1 MPRSSYS
8 WRGCLTTSLTRWLL
22 LCILLTF
29 GLQSGIAAEE
39 EQGVIEEVIVF
50 AQKRAEGS
58 QDVPVALTALSG
70 QALREAG
77 ALTIEEL
84 TDLNP
89 SLSFD
94 TAQSWQNNSLK
105 IRGIGTVGNTRSFEG
120 AVGVFIDEV
129 YRPRSGM
136 ALADLFDISTVEVLR
151 GPQTTLFG
159 KNTVAGA
166 VSVRSNRPDPEATA
180 GYVDVRAANYDG
192 LYANAAFNAPLNE
205 ALTLRVA
212 GTRNQRDGFFESPDT
227 GAQYDEIDRHAVK
240 AQLLI
245 KPQDDWEFLLMA
257 DAARSDAACCW
268 GSAQVVNGPVTPL
281 VQTYSALNGLTFV
294 SAPQSEEQRSHTL
307 NLVPRELV
315 LDSGILAKTT
325 WDIDDQWSLRS
336 ITAFRDWEHSQLDA
350 DPDFVPADLFRLSEP
365 ANIETFSQ
373 ELNVSYTGER
383 TDFLLGLY
391 YFREDYFSERSAAG
405 GSDADNY
412 LNALISANLGAVAC
426 LPPVVA
432 ADCAFPVGIN
442 ALLPDGEFT
451 REAYRQDSTGY
462 AVFAHGSTL
471 LSERLRLIAG
481 LRHDVIEKEGGV
493 DNLFWYDSLVARLAL
508 AAAGVPDDGTARNGL
523 DLIGT
528 FNSPSFT
535 DATRDSELTG
545 SLQLQYDF
553 GDSGM
558 AYAGYHRGF
567 KSGGVNLFREGAITN
582 TRYAPELADSI
593 EAGIKLDYR
602 DGTART
608 NIAAFYTRF
617 TDLQINF
624 FTGLEFR
631 TENTGEASTR
641 GVEIENVWQF
651 SNQLRL
657 DFSVTYLDSR
667 FDEIANPL
675 LAYLAGRDTPRAPR
689 WAGVA
694 GLRYEW
700 PLAGDRRLFAR
711 GVASY
716 SGSHYVGADV
726 AVEPKADA
734 YLVADASFGLSGP
747 NDDWEAA
754 LWCKNCFD
762 ESYRTIYFNSTFQ
775 PGSFSA
781 YLNDPRQY
789 GVSLRWRF

>member
-1 MPRSSYS
+1 MPESGFNSGDYLRTLLWRALVPTMLAVLATSHSSAQETDN
-8 WRGCLTTSLTRWLL
+8 RTL
-22 LCILLTF
+22 
-29 GLQSGIAAEE
+29 
-39 EQGVIEEVIVF
+39 EEVVVY
-50 AQKRAEGS
+50 AQKRAASS
-58 QDVPVALTALSG
+58 QDVPVALTALDG

-120 AVGVFIDEV
+120 AVGVFIDDV

-136 ALADLFDISTVEVLR
+136 ALSDLFDISTVEILR

-166 VSVRSNRPDPEATA
+166 VAVRSNRPDPEAPGGYLDLRA
-180 GYVDVRAANYDG
+180 GNFDG
-192 LYANAAFNAPLNE
+192 LYANAAFNAPLTD

-227 GAQYDEIDRHAVK
+227 GDQYDEIDRHAVK

-245 KPQDDWEFLLMA
+245 KPEDDWEFLLMV

-281 VQTYSALNGLTFV
+281 VEAYSALNGLTFV
-294 SAPQSEEQRSHTL
+294 SAPQSEQERSHTL
-307 NLVPRELV
+307 NIVPRELV
-315 LDSGILAKTT
+315 LDSGIMATT
-325 WDIDDQWSLRS
+325 GWDINDQWSARS

-373 ELNVSYTGER
+373 ELNVNFTGER
-383 TDFLLGLY
+383 LDLLLGLF
-391 YFREDYFSERSAAG
+391 YFREDYFSERSAAT

-412 LNALISANLGAVAC
+412 LNALISADLGAVAC

-432 ADCAFPVGIN
+432 ADCFFPVGIN
-442 ALLPDGEFT
+442 ALLPNGEFT
-451 REAYRQDSTGY
+451 REIYRQDSTGY
-462 AVFAHGSTL
+462 AVFAHASAA
-471 LSERLRLIAG
+471 LSNRLRLVG
-481 LRHDVIEKEGGV
+481 GVRHDEIEKEGGV

-535 DATRDSELTG
+535 DSTRDSELTG

-553 GDSGM
+553 GDSSM

-567 KSGGVNLFREGAITN
+567 KAGGVNLFREGAITN

-641 GVEIENVWQF
+641 GVEVENFWQL
-651 SNQLRL
+651 NEQLRVDL
-657 DFSVTYLDSR
+657 SATYLNSR

-694 GLRYEW
+694 GFRYEW
-700 PLAGDRRLFAR
+700 PLADDRRLFFR
-711 GVASY
+711 GLASY
-716 SGSHYVGADV
+716 SGSHFVGADV
-726 AVEPKADA
+726 ANEPRADA

-747 NDDWEAA
+747 NDDWEAS

-762 ESYRTIYFNSTFQ
+762 ETYRTIYFNSTFQ

-789 GVSLRWRF
+789 GLSLRWRF